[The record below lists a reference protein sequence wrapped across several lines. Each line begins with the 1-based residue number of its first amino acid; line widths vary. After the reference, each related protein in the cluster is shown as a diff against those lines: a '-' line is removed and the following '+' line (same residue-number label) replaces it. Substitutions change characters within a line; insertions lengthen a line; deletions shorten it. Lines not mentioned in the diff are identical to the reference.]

1 MKAKTN
7 QRKSGVLLHPT
18 SLPGPF
24 GIGELGNEAVR
35 FVDFL
40 VEARQ
45 SLWQVMPLGP
55 TGYGDSPYQNL
66 SAFAGNPLLISLDG
80 LLKEGLLVAQDFS
93 TRPVFLEGKVDFGEV
108 ISWKI
113 ALLRK
118 SFARFQQSSA
128 RHLLGDFGARNH
140 SWLNDYAMFAA
151 LKEAH
156 AGASWNTWEGGL
168 VRREPGALARAY
180 KDLREQVQ
188 FYLYLQF
195 IFEWQWSTLRRY
207 ANEKGISIIGD
218 IPIFV
223 AYDSADVWSN
233 PELFCLEDDYTPSVV
248 AGVPPDYFS
257 KTGQRWG
264 NPLYRWEAMATRGY
278 SWWIERFRVLLQ
290 RVDEVRLDHFRGF
303 AGYWEIPAEEETAIN
318 GRWVSG
324 PGRALFD
331 AVFAA
336 LGRFSI
342 IAEDLGVITPDVEA
356 LRDGLHLPGMKILQF
371 GFGGTG
377 ETPYLPHNHPVRS
390 VVYTG
395 THDNDTSLGWWQTAS
410 EHEKQNLAD
419 YVGHEIQDPSWEL
432 IRIALSSVAE
442 VVLLPLQDILSLGSE
457 ARMNTPS
464 LPSGN
469 WIWRYFE
476 EALTPALAYR
486 LGMMTHRYGR
496 TSKAPTRPPEPNEL
510 FSSNGEGK

>member
-1 MKAKTN
+1 MKKIT
-7 QRKSGVLLHPT
+7 RKSGILLHPT
-18 SLPGPF
+18 SLPGEF
-24 GIGELGNEAVR
+24 GIGELGPEAFR

-40 VEARQ
+40 AESRQ

-66 SAFAGNPLLISLDG
+66 SAFAGSPLLISLES
-80 LLKEGLLVAQDFS
+80 LVKEGLLSPQDFATKPIFPDGS
-93 TRPVFLEGKVDFGEV
+93 IEFGEV
-108 ISWKI
+108 IPWKI

-118 SFARFQQSSA
+118 SFARFQQSSH
-128 RHLLGDFGARNH
+128 RHLLGDFGAKNH
-140 SWLNDYAMFAA
+140 SWLNDYALFAA
-151 LKEAH
+151 IKEAH
-156 AGASWNTWEGGL
+156 AGEPWNKWEPAL
-168 VRREPGALARAY
+168 VVREPSALAKAY
-180 KDLREQVQ
+180 KELREQVQ

-195 IFEWQWSTLRRY
+195 LFEWQWSSLRTY
-207 ANEKGISIIGD
+207 ANEKKVSIVGD

-233 PELFCLEDDYTPSVV
+233 PGLFSLDENYLPSVV

-264 NPLYRWEAMATRGY
+264 NPLYRWDAMAKTGY
-278 SWWIERFRVLLQ
+278 AWWIERFRVLLR

-303 AGYWEIPAEEETAIN
+303 AGFWEIPAEEETAIN

-331 AVFAA
+331 SVFSA

-356 LRDGLHLPGMKILQF
+356 LRDGLQLPGMKILQF

-377 ETPYLPHNHPVRS
+377 EAPYLPHHHPTNS

-395 THDNDTSLGWWQTAS
+395 THDNDTTLGWWQTAS
-410 EHEKQNLAD
+410 ATEKQNLAD
-419 YVGHEIQDPSWEL
+419 YVGHEIKDPSWEL
-432 IRIALSSVAE
+432 IRLGEASVADI
-442 VVLLPLQDILSLGSE
+442 VLLPLQDVLGLGTS

-464 LPSGN
+464 QASGN
-469 WIWRYFE
+469 WGWRYTKD
-476 EALTPALAYR
+476 ALTPELAYQ
-486 LGMMTHRYGR
+486 LGAMTHRYGR
-496 TSKAPTRPPEPNEL
+496 TMTPPALPPKKENKVETKNPA
-510 FSSNGEGK
+510 K

>member
-1 MKAKTN
+1 MASKTT
-7 QRKSGVLLHPT
+7 QRKSGILLHPT
-18 SLPGPF
+18 SLPGEL
-24 GIGELGNEAVR
+24 GIGELGSEATR

-40 VEARQ
+40 VESRQ

-66 SAFAGNPLLISLDG
+66 SAFAGNPLLISLE
-80 LLKEGLLVAQDFS
+80 LLVKEGLLSPQDFMTKPS
-93 TRPVFLEGKVDFGEV
+93 FPEKTVDFGEV
-108 ISWKI
+108 IPWKI

-118 SFARFQQSSA
+118 SFARFQKSSA
-128 RHLLGDFGARNH
+128 RHLLGDFGAKNH
-140 SWLNDYAMFAA
+140 TWLNDYALFAA

-156 AGASWNTWEGGL
+156 AGEPWNKWEKSL
-168 VRREPGALARAY
+168 VTREPNALARAN
-180 KDLREQVQ
+180 KELREQVQ

-195 IFEWQWSTLRRY
+195 LFEWQWSLLRTY
-207 ANEKGISIIGD
+207 ANEKKISIIGD

-233 PELFCLEDDYTPSVV
+233 PELFCLDEEYFPSVV

-264 NPLYRWEAMATRGY
+264 NPLYRWDAMAKTGY
-278 SWWIERFRVLLQ
+278 EWWSERFRVLLQ

-303 AGYWEIPAEEETAIN
+303 AGFWEIPAEEETAIN

-324 PGRALFD
+324 PARALFD
-331 AVFAA
+331 AVFNK

-342 IAEDLGVITPDVEA
+342 IAEDLGVITPDVDA
-356 LRDGLHLPGMKILQF
+356 LRDGLGLPGMKILQF

-377 ETPYLPHNHPVRS
+377 EAPYLPHNHPVRS

-395 THDNDTSLGWWQTAS
+395 THDNDTTLGWWKTAS
-410 EHEKQNLAD
+410 DGEKQNLVE
-419 YVGHEIQDPSWEL
+419 YVGHEIKDPSWEL
-432 IRIALSSVAE
+432 IRLAEASVAE
-442 VVLLPLQDILSLGSE
+442 VVLLPMQDILGLDSD

-464 LPSGN
+464 KASGN
-469 WIWRYFE
+469 WVWRYE
-476 EALTPALAYR
+476 KSALTPELAHK
-486 LGMMTHRYGR
+486 LGTVTHRFGR
-496 TSKAPTRPPEPNEL
+496 TNKAPEPL
-510 FSSNGEGK
+510 PVKKTHTIP